1 MNNPSFGFNNQSM
14 NINIENIEMKNAN
27 TAKKYIQKKENK
39 ISNIKIFKSVNVNIN
54 NNINDNNIYD
64 NLNIIKQEKQTRNKS
79 IKAKK
84 FPENKNKKIGKE
96 INTNTNL
103 YSNKDYENLDKV
115 ELLLK
120 AKIHSI
126 NPDVNNKKNF
136 LKASINEYDLFN
148 YNDIVKENN
157 DIFIGKKDL
166 DYLNNELMP
175 KTNIIKNPNKNN
187 IINIITKKDIKDK
200 NNNIYSLNKKN
211 FAGASSL
218 RGSNIFNQNQN
229 KEEINNIG
237 DLNILKKK
245 EVNENIINNKKQ
257 LIKDRNILIPMTNYT
272 KENNCFLN
280 SLIQVLS
287 NLDEFRDYLLD
298 KIFKFAQNDV
308 VKELCELINSYKNF
322 QEKYRYC
329 ENKEIE
335 PILSV
340 NILRKYLNNLYGNYQ
355 KGECGDPMETLEH
368 LLDLIHEDYLLIN
381 NTKEEVVICNCP
393 SHKYFFLDL
402 SEIKYCTK
410 CYKLES
416 KSYDKNCYIFNVFV
430 SELLN
435 KIKEKNQNY
444 NAYKLNLFPK
454 IKEHSEIYENPNRI
468 KLAKCKCS
476 SDTELVYAKKIRLSN
491 SNPYLIINLTWAE
504 EFPNMIDILNVFS
517 LIPMVDKYR
526 HLFSIDKKEKNINI
540 IFYIKAIILY
550 GIYHY
555 VCIIYMNK
563 EKRWGIIDDKTI
575 KYIDKNYDLIDHLLK
590 NHLLPVGLF
599 YSQKIEDKIEEN
611 ELKSN
616 VLTNE
621 EYLKLYKFCE
631 DVEKRRELKISNIAK
646 IKGSFNETNEDYLN
660 NNLFYKSILS
670 ILNSSSDSD
679 YEECKK
685 KIDKIDNNI
694 ISKNNLQLLN
704 SSSGQN
710 NEEYQKKKDNIK
722 IDKNNDI
729 NINEEN
735 NKNEINYG
743 SHCIGDFN
751 DNNIKGGI
759 IVLTT
764 EDNAK
769 YEENKKYI

>member
-1 MNNPSFGFNNQSM
+1 MK
-14 NINIENIEMKNAN
+14 MKNAN

-769 YEENKKYI
+769 YEEHQKYI

>member
-769 YEENKKYI
+769 YEEHQKYI